1 MKSWKVRLA
10 AVLTMLMT
18 MPLVV
23 PAPAMAQGGVEDQI
37 QQVYEG
43 GVIKCEGHVAS
54 GFIAQEDFDRCVE
67 EHYLI
72 NLQSLLEGLRAT
84 GRLTE
89 DVEGILNGLLFTS
102 GQLA

>member
-1 MKSWKVRLA
+1 MKSWKVRMA
-10 AVLTMLMT
+10 VVLTMLMT
-18 MPLVV
+18 MLLVV
-23 PAPAMAQGGVEDQI
+23 PVPAMAQGVEDQI

-54 GFIAQEDFDRCVE
+54 GFIAQEDFDQCVE
-67 EHYLI
+67 EHYLT

-89 DVEGILNGLLFTS
+89 NADGVLNGLLNTS
-102 GQLA
+102 EQLT